1 MTHLFLLKANC
12 SLHPQGWGGT
22 RGKLN
27 RGIPLFTA
35 LGFSHIKAQ
44 YCCIMLPAYFRFP
57 ESSPWL
63 CAVGG
68 KVVLQEAAIFMK
80 SAVADFTMAGFVDV
94 DISS

>member
-1 MTHLFLLKANC
+1 MTHSFPLKANC

-35 LGFSHIKAQ
+35 LGFSYIKAQ
-44 YCCIMLPAYFRFP
+44 YCFVMLPAYFRFP
-57 ESSPWL
+57 ESSPCL

-68 KVVLQEAAIFMK
+68 NMVLQAAAIFMK
-80 SAVADFTMAGFVDV
+80 SAVTDFTMVGFVDV

>member
-1 MTHLFLLKANC
+1 MTHLFPLKANC

-22 RGKLN
+22 RGNLN

-35 LGFSHIKAQ
+35 LGFSYLKAQ
-44 YCCIMLPAYFRFP
+44 YGFIMLPAYFHFH

-68 KVVLQEAAIFMK
+68 NVVLQVAVNCIK
-80 SAVADFTMAGFVDV
+80 SAVTDFTMVGFVDV

>member
-1 MTHLFLLKANC
+1 MMHLFLLKANC
-12 SLHPQGWGGT
+12 SLHPQGWGET

-35 LGFSHIKAQ
+35 LRFSYIKAQ
-44 YCCIMLPAYFRFP
+44 YGIIMLPAYFRFP

-68 KVVLQEAAIFMK
+68 NMVLQAAAIFMK
-80 SAVADFTMAGFVDV
+80 SAVTDFTVVGFVDV